1 MNMFIKGAEMPKI
14 IENVK
19 DQLLREAE
27 RQIKEVGYAK
37 TTIRSVAGACGLG
50 VGTVYNYFPSKD
62 MLIASFMLEDWR
74 RALMKMRGGETK
86 DPRDVLLAI
95 YEAISSYT
103 QTHKKL
109 FSDPEAAKSFGAS
122 HTDYHK
128 LLRRQIA
135 DIVLPVLSKTGDNND
150 FLAEFVAESLLT
162 FTVEGRGFDQ
172 IYPILESIIK

>member
-1 MNMFIKGAEMPKI
+1 MPKI

-19 DQLLREAE
+19 EQLLREAE
-27 RQIKEVGYAK
+27 RQINEVGYAK

-62 MLIASFMLEDWR
+62 MLIASFMLEDWQ
-74 RALMKMRGGETK
+74 RALIKMRSAEG
-86 DPRDVLLAI
+86 RDARGTLLAV
-95 YEAISSYT
+95 YEAISTYT
-103 QTHKKL
+103 EAHKEL

-122 HTDYHK
+122 HTDYHR

-135 DIVLPVLSKTGDNND
+135 DIVLPVLSKTGDKGD

-162 FTVEGRGFDQ
+162 FTVEGRSFDE
-172 IYPILESIIK
+172 IYTILESIIK

>member
-1 MNMFIKGAEMPKI
+1 MNMFIKGATMPKI

-19 DQLLREAE
+19 EQLLCEAE
-27 RQIKEVGYAK
+27 RQIKEVGYAR

-62 MLIASFMLEDWR
+62 MLIASFMLEDWQR
-74 RALMKMRGGETK
+74 ELEKMRSREE
-86 DPRDVLLAI
+86 RDKKVILLAI
-95 YEAISSYT
+95 YDGISSYT
-103 QTHKKL
+103 VAHKEL

-122 HTDYHK
+122 HTDYHR

-135 DIVLPVLSKTGDNND
+135 DIVLPVLSKTGDKGD

-162 FTVEGRGFDQ
+162 FTVEGRSFDE
-172 IYPILESIIK
+172 IYTILESIIK

>member
-1 MNMFIKGAEMPKI
+1 MPKI

-19 DQLLREAE
+19 EQLLREAE
-27 RQIKEVGYAK
+27 RQINEVGYAK

-62 MLIASFMLEDWR
+62 MLIASFMLEDWQ
-74 RALMKMRGGETK
+74 RALHRMRSAEGRGARET
-86 DPRDVLLAI
+86 LLAV
-95 YEAISSYT
+95 YDAISTYT
-103 QTHKKL
+103 EAHKEL

-122 HTDYHK
+122 HTDYHR

-162 FTVEGRGFDQ
+162 FTVEGRSFDE
-172 IYPILESIIK
+172 IYTILESIIK